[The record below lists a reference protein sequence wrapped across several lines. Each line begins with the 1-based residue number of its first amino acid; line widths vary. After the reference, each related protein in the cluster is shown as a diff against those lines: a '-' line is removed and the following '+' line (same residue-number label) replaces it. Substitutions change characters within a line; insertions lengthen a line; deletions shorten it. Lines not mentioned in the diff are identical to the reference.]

1 MSSAMKTLMVSILL
15 LLVVS
20 CTGGAEQATASVN
33 PAEGVTP
40 SIEIQNTATVEALPA
55 QTATPVFTSTPS
67 MTLTSTIETHNQV
80 TPTVQDENKWASIQ
94 DLMENNGYCEL
105 PCLWGITPGVT
116 TWDSIEPFLLSIAD
130 KIGYGNETTLR
141 VDKIEHTLYPHYYR
155 YRPEGYS
162 EILAINFLT
171 NPTGIVEA
179 IITGVPLPSE
189 KFQINQ
195 ILSDYGEPEEILL
208 ESTNE
213 YPPGYRQWYWIV
225 LLYPE
230 YGFAAFYEGEG
241 ESVDE
246 GIQSCPG
253 LTGPDLSLFSYG
265 MTVETLVPLVK
276 TTIFSDVG
284 IPESISEIPGLTITE
299 VYNALLDPAGCI
311 VIPLPDYLQ

>member
-1 MSSAMKTLMVSILL
+1 LL

-20 CTGGAEQATASVN
+20 CKNSLAPTGTPASINSTQTMLPTAKI
-33 PAEGVTP
+33 P
-40 SIEIQNTATVEALPA
+40 NTATVEALPA
-55 QTATPVFTSTPS
+55 HTATLVFTNTPS

-230 YGFAAFYEGEG
+230 YGFAAFYQGEG
-241 ESVDE
+241 ESADE
-246 GIQSCPG
+246 GIRSCPG
-253 LTGPDLSLFSYG
+253 TTGPYLSLFSYED
-265 MTVETLVPLVK
+265 MTVETLAALVK
-276 TTIFSDVG
+276 RTIFSDVG
-284 IPESISEIPGLTITE
+284 LPGSISEMPGLTITG
-299 VYNALLDPAGCI
+299 VYNELLDPSGCI
-311 VIPLPDYLQ
+311 TIPLLDYLR